1 LAAQRLFAGDAS
13 AYAAALSADKRIPLW
28 PAPAAAEPGDDAWVS
43 AHPRRGRDPMNLR
56 RSLLVAGVLA
66 AASWQAMACY
76 TVYDAGSRVMYRAEA
91 APVDMSR
98 PLHETVPA
106 RFPGGQLV
114 FDNGACASLPMGLP
128 SSHRSG
134 ASPLLTDR
142 RTAQAIG
149 VSYALLSHDIVMV
162 PGGEAAVAEAALP
175 SNIMVVPGEHSVAMG
190 GPPRPLS
197 SHSIVRPRLRR
208 ELQER

>member
-1 LAAQRLFAGDAS
+1 
-13 AYAAALSADKRIPLW
+13 
-28 PAPAAAEPGDDAWVS
+28 
-43 AHPRRGRDPMNLR
+43 MNIR

-76 TVYDAGSRVMYRAEA
+76 TVYDAGSRVMYRGEE

-98 PLHETVPA
+98 PLHDTVPA

-114 FDNGACASLPMGLP
+114 FDDGACASLPVGLP

-134 ASPLLTDR
+134 SSPLLTDR

-149 VSYALLSHDIVMV
+149 VSYALLSRDIVMV
-162 PGGEAAVAEAALP
+162 PGREAAVAEAALP
-175 SNIMVVPGEHSVAMG
+175 STIMVVPGEHSVAMG
-190 GPPRPLS
+190 GPPRPLPSGS
-197 SHSIVRPRLRR
+197 SVRQRHPGG
-208 ELQER
+208 LQGR